1 MPWGGYCSTVHIH
14 GASTLSNWTASY
26 PGSYSFLLSCLCHH
40 LVLWRHSLRGGCFDG
55 SNAFRIPDA
64 EVRLGMLGTKKGKE
78 DLNLFIATNTILGT
92 SECNGQQQ
100 RRLGTRLAK
109 ASSGAQWIGSGVS
122 LYSLFT
128 VKLCERFFNIL
139 FIYSNVDT

>member
-1 MPWGGYCSTVHIH
+1 M
-14 GASTLSNWTASY
+14 
-26 PGSYSFLLSCLCHH
+26 
-40 LVLWRHSLRGGCFDG
+40 LWRHSLRGGCSDG
-55 SNAFRIPDA
+55 SNAFRISDA
-64 EVRLGMLGTKKGKE
+64 EARLGMLGTKKGKE

-128 VKLCERFFNIL
+128 V
-139 FIYSNVDT
+139 